1 MIRAAI
7 IYFSGTG
14 NTKFVACNMKKK
26 LEEKNIYTDLINI
39 KDYKNKSNIA
49 YGPLIN

>member
-14 NTKFVACNMKKK
+14 NTKFVACNMKKVGR
-26 LEEKNIYTDLINI
+26 EEYIYRFD
-39 KDYKNKSNIA
+39 KH
-49 YGPLIN
+49 

>member
-26 LEEKNIYTDLINI
+26 IGREEYIYRFD
-39 KDYKNKSNIA
+39 KH
-49 YGPLIN
+49 

>member
-14 NTKFVACNMKKK
+14 NTKFVACNMKKSWK
-26 LEEKNIYTDLINI
+26 RRIYIQI
-39 KDYKNKSNIA
+39 
-49 YGPLIN
+49 

>member
-26 LEEKNIYTDLINI
+26 DSVKFRM
-39 KDYKNKSNIA
+39 KK
-49 YGPLIN
+49 